1 MYRIKAQGYG
11 GGGASIRPY
20 VSDNLENIK
29 SEMSD
34 LLESDHAVQ
43 LYKIQDDG
51 SEVRVDYEAASRGHT
66 IYID

>member
-1 MYRIKAQGYG
+1 MYRIKAQGYDG
-11 GGGASIRPY
+11 GGVSIRPY

-51 SEVRVDYEAASRGHT
+51 SEVRVDYEAASRGYT

>member
-51 SEVRVDYEAASRGHT
+51 SEVRVDYEAASRGYT